1 MDSKAT
7 FKRPLTRLLLPA
19 NMELSQSAIQISHA
33 GITHHELNRSM
44 IFSEIRIIKVGLD
57 NETAE
62 ERGVDKRTQ
71 HYRSN
76 NNIWIEDALAGT
88 GNRSGVDSIHV
99 GIVAWT
105 TPLTTI
111 KWHTGPVGRSYS
123 TPQMIRGVLPLQQG
137 RVRHVIGIV

>member
-19 NMELSQSAIQISHA
+19 NMELSQSVIQFSHA
-33 GITHHELNRSM
+33 SITHHELNRSM

-62 ERGVDKRTQ
+62 EGGVDKRTQ

-76 NNIWIEDALAGT
+76 NNIWIESALAGT
-88 GNRSGVDSIHV
+88 GNRGGVGSIHV

-105 TPLTTI
+105 TPLTVI
-111 KWHTGPVGRSYS
+111 KWPR
-123 TPQMIRGVLPLQQG
+123 
-137 RVRHVIGIV
+137 